1 MSVCCAC
8 GAGGLVADLRVAG
21 QMGAAGLVPSTDAF
35 GVALSDL
42 VRCTVCG
49 HRQLARMPSDA
60 MLEGAYGEAASADY
74 VEEEAGQRETA
85 RRALARLERWAPDA
99 GRRRVEGRAPDP
111 PRLLDLGCWVGFLLA
126 EARERGWEGVGVEP
140 SAFASAYARERL
152 GLDVRRAALLDADL
166 PAGAFD
172 AAVLG
177 DVIEHLPR
185 PGEALDRL
193 ATLLRPGG
201 PRLAWLSLPDAGSR
215 VARAMGARW
224 WSVIPTHV
232 QYFTR
237 GSLATLLRRH
247 GWQVLEV
254 ATAPK
259 AFTVRYY
266 LERTG
271 GYSPAAARALV
282 RAARAAG
289 VADRMWAPDFRDRM
303 QVVARAPARPLL
315 PGRPAAA

>member
-1 MSVCCAC
+1 
-8 GAGGLVADLRVAG
+8 
-21 QMGAAGLVPSTDAF
+21 VPSTDAF

-60 MLEGAYGEAASADY
+60 MLEEP
-74 VEEEAGQRETA
+74 TA
-85 RRALARLERWAPDA
+85 RRRARTTSRRRRASERPLAARWPASSGGHPGAATCSTSAAGSASSWPRRARQVGVQQPRPAHVETQALA
-99 GRRRVEGRAPDP
+99 
-111 PRLLDLGCWVGFLLA
+111 
-126 EARERGWEGVGVEP
+126 
-140 SAFASAYARERL
+140 
-152 GLDVRRAALLDADL
+152 

-215 VARAMGARW
+215 LARAMGARW
-224 WSVIPTHV
+224 WSVLPTHV

-237 GSLATLLRRH
+237 GSLATLLRSH

-303 QVVARAPARPLL
+303 QVIARAPARPLL